1 MEVRAQLN
9 DVSFGVDGKQR
20 LCFTLDHRVDT
31 SKLTGDVLLKAVKWR
46 NKRSLNANG
55 LLWDCLERIADA
67 LHGDK
72 WLVYLMMLKRYGKFS
87 YAIVR
92 PEAVQA
98 MRDSWRETEVLGEI
112 DVNGEK
118 GVQLLCY
125 YGSSTYDTKEFSRLL
140 DGVISEMQEMG
151 IPTPMQEDLDRA
163 LKNWEKQR
171 VGLNTKD
178 T

>member
-31 SKLTGDVLLKAVKWR
+31 SKLTGDVRLKAEKWR
-46 NKRSLNANG
+46 KKRSLNANG
-55 LLWDCLERIADA
+55 LLWQCLDKIADA
-67 LHGDK
+67 LHTDK
-72 WLVYLMMLKRYGKFS
+72 WNIYLMMLKRYGKFT
-87 YAIVR
+87 YVIV
-92 PEAVQA
+92 PDGAVER
-98 MRDSWRETEVLGEI
+98 MKTMWRELEVVGEV
-112 DVNGEK
+112 DVNGRQAT
-118 GVQLLCY
+118 QLLCY